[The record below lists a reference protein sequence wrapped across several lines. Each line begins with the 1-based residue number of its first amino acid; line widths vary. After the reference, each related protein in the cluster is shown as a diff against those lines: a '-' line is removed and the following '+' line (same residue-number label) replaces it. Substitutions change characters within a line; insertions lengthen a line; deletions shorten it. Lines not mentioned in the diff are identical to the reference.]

1 MTQNRSIP
9 QKIATP
15 SISRAST
22 SSTSSIPR
30 VLTSSVSQASTQPAP
45 RPTQP
50 ASQPPQ
56 SMSVDQ
62 AELEARIIQQVD
74 AKQQKFT
81 DNLLL
86 EAYGR
91 KRKLLKLSFWQ
102 GVFFG
107 LGSTIGGT
115 LVLALL
121 IWILARVVD
130 WFPILGDLVNKII
143 EHIARH

>member
-1 MTQNRSIP
+1 MAQNRST
-9 QKIATP
+9 QKIATSSISRASTSSAS

-22 SSTSSIPR
+22 SSTP
-30 VLTSSVSQASTQPAP
+30 QAS
-45 RPTQP
+45 TQP
-50 ASQPPQ
+50 ASQPPQPAPTQ

-74 AKQQKFT
+74 IKQQKFT

-86 EAYGR
+86 EVYGR

-107 LGSTIGGT
+107 LGSAIGGT

-143 EHIARH
+143 EHTAQH

>member
-9 QKIATP
+9 QKNLTS
-15 SISRAST
+15 SIPRAST
-22 SSTSSIPR
+22 SSASQTS
-30 VLTSSVSQASTQPAP
+30 
-45 RPTQP
+45 TQP

-62 AELEARIIQQVD
+62 AELEARIIQQID

-143 EHIARH
+143 EHTARH

>member
-1 MTQNRSIP
+1 MAQNRSTS
-9 QKIATP
+9 QKIA
-15 SISRAST
+15 S
-22 SSTSSIPR
+22 SSIPR
-30 VLTSSVSQASTQPAP
+30 VLTSSTSSIPRASTSSTTRAS
-45 RPTQP
+45 TQP

-74 AKQQKFT
+74 IKQQKFI

-107 LGSTIGGT
+107 LGSAIGGT

-143 EHIARH
+143 EHIAQH

>member
-1 MTQNRSIP
+1 MAQNRSIP
-9 QKIATP
+9 QKIASS

-22 SSTSSIPR
+22 SSTPR
-30 VLTSSVSQASTQPAP
+30 AS
-45 RPTQP
+45 TQP

-62 AELEARIIQQVD
+62 AELEARIIQQVN

-143 EHIARH
+143 EHTARH

>member
-1 MTQNRSIP
+1 MAQNRSTS
-9 QKIATP
+9 QKNA
-15 SISRAST
+15 
-22 SSTSSIPR
+22 TSSIPR
-30 VLTSSVSQASTQPAP
+30 VPTSSVSQVSPQPAP

-50 ASQPPQ
+50 APRPPQ

-74 AKQQKFT
+74 VKQQKFT

-143 EHIARH
+143 EHTARH

>member
-1 MTQNRSIP
+1 MAQNRSTP
-9 QKIATP
+9 QKIA
-15 SISRAST
+15 S
-22 SSTSSIPR
+22 SSIPR
-30 VLTSSVSQASTQPAP
+30 VPTSSVSQVSTQPAP
-45 RPTQP
+45 RPIQP
-50 ASQPPQ
+50 APRPPQ

-62 AELEARIIQQVD
+62 AELEARIIQQID

-143 EHIARH
+143 EHTARH

>member
-1 MTQNRSIP
+1 MAQNRSIP
-9 QKIATP
+9 QKIAT
-15 SISRAST
+15 
-22 SSTSSIPR
+22 SSIPR
-30 VLTSSVSQASTQPAP
+30 VPTSSVSQVSTQPAP
-45 RPTQP
+45 RPIQP
-50 ASQPPQ
+50 ASRPPQ

-74 AKQQKFT
+74 VKQQKFT

-143 EHIARH
+143 EHTARH

>member
-1 MTQNRSIP
+1 MAQNRSIP
-9 QKIATP
+9 RKIASS

-22 SSTSSIPR
+22 SST
-30 VLTSSVSQASTQPAP
+30 SQASTQPAP

-56 SMSVDQ
+56 PMSVDQ

-74 AKQQKFT
+74 VKQQKFT

-102 GVFFG
+102 GMLFG
-107 LGSTIGGT
+107 LGSAIGGT

-143 EHIARH
+143 EHTARH

>member
-9 QKIATP
+9 QKNATP
-15 SISRAST
+15 SI
-22 SSTSSIPR
+22 PR
-30 VLTSSVSQASTQPAP
+30 VPTSPVSQTSTQPTP
-45 RPTQP
+45 RSTQP

-74 AKQQKFT
+74 TKQQKFT

-107 LGSTIGGT
+107 LGSAIGGT

-143 EHIARH
+143 EHTAQH

>member
-1 MTQNRSIP
+1 MAQNRSTS
-9 QKIATP
+9 QKIATS

-22 SSTSSIPR
+22 SS
-30 VLTSSVSQASTQPAP
+30 VSQVSTQPAP
-45 RPTQP
+45 RPLQP

-74 AKQQKFT
+74 IKQQKFT

-107 LGSTIGGT
+107 LGSAIGGT

-143 EHIARH
+143 EHTAQH

>member
-1 MTQNRSIP
+1 MAQNRSTS
-9 QKIATP
+9 QKIA
-15 SISRAST
+15 
-22 SSTSSIPR
+22 TSSIPR
-30 VLTSSVSQASTQPAP
+30 VPTSSVSQASTQPAS

-50 ASQPPQ
+50 TPRPTQ

-62 AELEARIIQQVD
+62 AELESRIIQQVD

-86 EAYGR
+86 EAYDR

-107 LGSTIGGT
+107 LGSAIGGT

-143 EHIARH
+143 EHTAQH

>member
-1 MTQNRSIP
+1 MAQNRSTS
-9 QKIATP
+9 QKIA
-15 SISRAST
+15 
-22 SSTSSIPR
+22 TSSIPR
-30 VLTSSVSQASTQPAP
+30 VPTSSVSQVSTQPAP

-56 SMSVDQ
+56 PAPRPTQSMNVDQ

-107 LGSTIGGT
+107 LGSAIGGT

-143 EHIARH
+143 EHTARH

>member
-1 MTQNRSIP
+1 MAQNRSTS
-9 QKIATP
+9 QKIASS
-15 SISRAST
+15 SISRVPT
-22 SSTSSIPR
+22 SSSSSIPR
-30 VLTSSVSQASTQPAP
+30 VSTSSVSQVS
-45 RPTQP
+45 TQP

-56 SMSVDQ
+56 LMSVDQ
-62 AELEARIIQQVD
+62 AEFEARIIQQVD

-107 LGSTIGGT
+107 LGSAIGGT

-143 EHIARH
+143 EHTAQH

>member
-1 MTQNRSIP
+1 MAQNRSTS
-9 QKIATP
+9 QKIA
-15 SISRAST
+15 
-22 SSTSSIPR
+22 TSSIPR
-30 VLTSSVSQASTQPAP
+30 VPTSSVSQASTRPAP

-50 ASQPPQ
+50 TSRPTQ
-56 SMSVDQ
+56 SMNVDQ

-74 AKQQKFT
+74 IKQQKFT

-107 LGSTIGGT
+107 LGSAIGGT

-143 EHIARH
+143 EHTAQH

>member
-1 MTQNRSIP
+1 MAQNRSIP
-9 QKIATP
+9 QKIATS
-15 SISRAST
+15 SIPRAST

-30 VLTSSVSQASTQPAP
+30 ASTSSTSQASTQLAP
-45 RPTQP
+45 RPLQP

-107 LGSTIGGT
+107 LGSAIGGT

-143 EHIARH
+143 EHTAQH